1 MTYTISQVAELTCLS
16 PYTLRYYD
24 REGLLPFVARSEGG
38 IRRFTGHDLEML
50 SLICCL
56 KSTGMSVKQIRQYID
71 WYTMGDSTLQQ
82 RRDMLSAHRSRITTR
97 MAELQSSLDK
107 LDVKLNAYDDALA
120 GCDSCALCVRASE

>member
-1 MTYTISQVAELTCLS
+1 MTYTISQVSELTRLS

-50 SLICCL
+50 GLICCL
-56 KSTGMSVKQIRQYID
+56 KSTGMTVKQIRQYID
-71 WYTMGDSTLQQ
+71 WYTIGDSTLEQ
-82 RRDMLSAHRSRITTR
+82 RRDMLVAHRSRITAR

-107 LDVKLNAYDDALA
+107 LDGKLRAYDDALSGRG
-120 GCDSCALCVRASE
+120 GCVPCVRASE